1 MNEDENSDD
10 NGKPP
15 GRNSGRSTTNR
26 EVALEITEQKRVLAP
41 LMKSLGWELVGLGAE
56 FDMEAELRKSTGRM
70 RGLFGRQVSADER
83 IVGSSPTAS
92 AIRA

>member
-1 MNEDENSDD
+1 MNENENGDD

-15 GRNSGRSTTNR
+15 GRNSGRTLAQR
-26 EVALEITEQKRVLAP
+26 DMALEITERKRVLAP

-83 IVGSSPTAS
+83 IVGSSPTTS